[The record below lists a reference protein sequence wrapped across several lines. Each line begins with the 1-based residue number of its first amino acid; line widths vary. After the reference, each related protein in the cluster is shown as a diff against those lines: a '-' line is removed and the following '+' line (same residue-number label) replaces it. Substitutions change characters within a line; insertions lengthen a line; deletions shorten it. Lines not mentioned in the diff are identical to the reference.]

1 MKTLIALILAV
12 SLAAPAAAQSP
23 LRPQDFAYRGTIETG
38 GTGPF
43 HQLTLP
49 LAVYEGAASAD
60 LADLRVFNGQG
71 ELVPY
76 ALLRSE
82 PQNVSHQAESAV
94 PFFPLPAPDKAAAG
108 AGDISVT
115 VRQSADGSLVSVHQQ
130 QAAKAEPGII
140 TRGVVIDANTLKG
153 RNVRSLRLVTGASAV
168 PFQSFTLESSQD
180 LAHWQTLKDD
190 GQLVHLEHAGQRV
203 DSDRVEWEGAAGR
216 YLRLLWQAPKQAPEI
231 KSVFLG
237 TVENSAAQP
246 VRIWSKEMA
255 PTATGPGMYEYAWA
269 GQLPLEKLRIN
280 LPQINT
286 LAPVNIQYFPAPPR
300 HKPRLGWHHHREEAR
315 WVSLAQTVVYRLQAP
330 QGEAKSADIELYG
343 TEANRLRLVMDARSG
358 GIGNTPPAL
367 QIGFVP
373 HVLVFLA
380 RGNGPFVLAWGADG
394 AEPATLPLQA
404 LVPGYDAK
412 APLNASQA
420 SLPPSG
426 IVQAKPAPLGGK
438 VAPEASSPP
447 AKWVLWAVLL
457 GGLLVLGGMARS
469 LIRQLRE
476 TPKAE
481 S

>member
-1 MKTLIALILAV
+1 
-12 SLAAPAAAQSP
+12 
-23 LRPQDFAYRGTIETG
+23 
-38 GTGPF
+38 
-43 HQLTLP
+43 
-49 LAVYEGAASAD
+49 
-60 LADLRVFNGQG
+60 
-71 ELVPY
+71 
-76 ALLRSE
+76 
-82 PQNVSHQAESAV
+82 
-94 PFFPLPAPDKAAAG
+94 
-108 AGDISVT
+108 
-115 VRQSADGSLVSVHQQ
+115 
-130 QAAKAEPGII
+130 
-140 TRGVVIDANTLKG
+140 
-153 RNVRSLRLVTGASAV
+153 
-168 PFQSFTLESSQD
+168 
-180 LAHWQTLKDD
+180 
-190 GQLVHLEHAGQRV
+190 
-203 DSDRVEWEGAAGR
+203 
-216 YLRLLWQAPKQAPEI
+216 
-231 KSVFLG
+231 
-237 TVENSAAQP
+237 
-246 VRIWSKEMA
+246 
-255 PTATGPGMYEYAWA
+255 
-269 GQLPLEKLRIN
+269 LPLERLRIN

-300 HKPRLGWHHHREEAR
+300 HKPRLGWHHHREEAH

-343 TEANRLRLVMDARSG
+343 TEANRLRLVMDGRSG

-469 LIRQLRE
+469 LICQLRQP
-476 TPKAE
+476 PKAE